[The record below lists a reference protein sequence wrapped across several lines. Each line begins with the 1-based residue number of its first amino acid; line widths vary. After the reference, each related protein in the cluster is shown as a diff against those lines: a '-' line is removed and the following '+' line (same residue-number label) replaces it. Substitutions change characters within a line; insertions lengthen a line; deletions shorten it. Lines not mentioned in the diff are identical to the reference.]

1 MSMQCHLLL
10 NMGDLQFADDTTLI
24 CSNDSHDEA
33 QHQLEYDLEL
43 LLSWI
48 NSSKMKLN
56 IAKSI

>member
-1 MSMQCHLLL
+1 MPSLVKYGRL
-10 NMGDLQFADDTTLI
+10 LQFADDTTLI
-24 CSNDSHDEA
+24 CSSDSHDEA